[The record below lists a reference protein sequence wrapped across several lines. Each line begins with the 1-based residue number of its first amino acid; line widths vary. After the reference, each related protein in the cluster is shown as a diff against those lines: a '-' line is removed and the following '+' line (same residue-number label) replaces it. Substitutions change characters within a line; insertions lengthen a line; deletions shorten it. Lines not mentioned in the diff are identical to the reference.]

1 MDTQLSFFL
10 CRQKSEPQLK
20 IKNEE
25 NAKYC
30 ENRTKIHL
38 TEKQKCG
45 IHNIT

>member
-20 IKNEE
+20 NKNEE

-30 ENRTKIHL
+30 EKQNQNSFDRKTKVWY
-38 TEKQKCG
+38 T
-45 IHNIT
+45 